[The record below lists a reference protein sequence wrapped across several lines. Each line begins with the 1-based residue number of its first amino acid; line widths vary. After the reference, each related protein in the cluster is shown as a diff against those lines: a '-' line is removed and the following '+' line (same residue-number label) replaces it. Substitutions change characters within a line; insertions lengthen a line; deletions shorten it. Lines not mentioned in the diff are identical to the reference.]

1 MACPLQAKRGTPLV
15 LVMTR
20 ATAGPATRN
29 DMCGVESSEERS
41 LGEEE
46 DMDLFIAKPKPR
58 LKKMSA
64 PAKTALDIGV
74 ASDDDGGFDVS
85 ELMNAVPPIADADED
100 FDDI

>member
-1 MACPLQAKRGTPLV
+1 MFQ
-15 LVMTR
+15 
-20 ATAGPATRN
+20 
-29 DMCGVESSEERS
+29 ESSEERS

-46 DMDLFIAKPKPR
+46 DMDLFIAKPKPK
-58 LKKMSA
+58 LKKA
-64 PAKTALDIGV
+64 PAPSKTVSDGNVVNSLDRIFLWTLRILFQALDIGV

>member
-1 MACPLQAKRGTPLV
+1 MSAALEDLPDWNWRYLFLHKPDSCFSCN
-15 LVMTR
+15 
-20 ATAGPATRN
+20 RN
-29 DMCGVESSEERS
+29 QESSEERS